1 MKPLKIGNV
10 VLDDSSFAIC
20 VTLTPGTIE
29 ELKDELKT
37 LGGNEFSLIEWRA
50 DHLFFTDR
58 LIETVKSCI
67 ELIKESFPS
76 KPLLFTYRRMEE
88 GGQTSLGRKELIML
102 RKEVIEQN
110 KADIIDFE
118 MYWFRHAQNKEDLNE
133 YSSMMERA
141 KELGIKVLLSWH
153 DFEETPDDENL
164 LSVLLA
170 QEEQGA
176 DVAKIAVYARTEL
189 DSDRLMG
196 ISSKASEVLQIPH
209 IAISMGDIGKR
220 SRYDRKNSKSCMTFA
235 PVHDPAAPG
244 QLSILE
250 LQKRLREV

>member
-1 MKPLKIGNV
+1 MKPLKIGKV
-10 VLDDSSFAIC
+10 VLDDSSFAMC

-50 DHLFFTDR
+50 DYLFYADK
-58 LIETVKSCI
+58 LIETVISCI

-118 MYWFRHAQNKEDLNE
+118 MYWFRHAQNEEDLNE

-141 KELGIKVLLSWH
+141 KELGAIVLLSWH

-164 LSVLLA
+164 LSVLLT
-170 QEEQGA
+170 QEESGA
-176 DVAKIAVYARTEL
+176 DVAKIATYARTVI
-189 DSDRLMG
+189 DSDRLMDV
-196 ISSKASEVLQIPH
+196 SCRASQMLQIPH
-209 IAISMGDIGKR
+209 IAISMGDMGKR
-220 SRYDRKNSKSCMTFA
+220 SRYDRKNSRSCITFA
-235 PVHDPAAPG
+235 PVHTPSAPG
-244 QLSILE
+244 QLTILE